1 MGHPASS
8 CSAWRGPELPHN
20 VRKVNKDVVK
30 ETVAPKHQQQLGIGD
45 GSGTGR
51 TAFFLVRTVGSTAP
65 LPAAPVSAGEVGW
78 RLALEAEVSGP
89 RRAAPLPSPPQGL
102 RDELA
107 AAHSDTQM
115 TEQLM
120 PLKQF
125 MISGLLQ
132 HVLAYTWFL

>member
-30 ETVAPKHQQQLGIGD
+30 ETVALKSQQQLGRGD
-45 GSGTGR
+45 GLGTGR
-51 TAFFLVRTVGSTAP
+51 TAFFPARTTGSTAP
-65 LPAAPVSAGEVGW
+65 PPAGPMLGRTQVGVW
-78 RLALEAEVSGP
+78 MSGSGKAAL
-89 RRAAPLPSPPQGL
+89 LPSPPQGL

-107 AAHSDTQM
+107 AAHSATQM

-125 MISGLLQ
+125 TISGLLQ